1 MRTILITL
9 AFVATLGKERGLK
22 YKLKEADNV
31 FKMSKEKIRDFL
43 RRCFEALKRQAE
55 KNREQSPISPCAIY
69 S

>member
-9 AFVATLGKERGLK
+9 ALTATLGKERGLK

-43 RRCFEALKRQAE
+43 WRCLEALKRQAE
-55 KNREQSPISPCAIY
+55 KIENRAP
-69 S
+69 

>member
-9 AFVATLGKERGLK
+9 ALTATLGKERGLK

-43 RRCFEALKRQAE
+43 WRCLEALKRQAE
-55 KNREQSPISPCAIY
+55 KIENKAP
-69 S
+69 